1 MPSKLGKLAA
11 FSFVIALVCLFL
23 GTSLAGPNDGS
34 PWRGWRWTTLTGW
47 GACPALPQS
56 GDGKAGSV
64 TLPWDNDG
72 SLTIAVPASVSY
84 APGPQSSAV
93 ISGDPTLIGHV
104 RLSAGRLA
112 LDDDCDIPF
121 GAVTVR
127 LTGGPVKD
135 WTVNGSGE
143 LHLAAIAQDRLALRL
158 HGSAQATGEGTV
170 EQLNLRISGSGSAD
184 LAKLDAKAAEI
195 RISGS
200 GEAGIAASESA
211 DVTLSGS
218 GRVTLR
224 GKPRLTTQIHGSGR
238 IEEVP

>member
-1 MPSKLGKLAA
+1 MPSNLGKLAA
-11 FSFVIALVCLFL
+11 FSFVIALACLFL
-23 GTSLAGPNDGS
+23 GTSLAGPNYGS
-34 PWRGWRWTTLTGW
+34 PWRGWHRSVLTGW
-47 GACPALPQS
+47 GSCPAAPQS
-56 GDGKAGSV
+56 NDGKAGSI

-104 RLSAGRLA
+104 RLSEGRLG
-112 LDDDCDIPF
+112 LDQDCDVPD
-121 GAVTVR
+121 GAIVVQ
-127 LTGGPVKD
+127 LTGGPVSD

-158 HGSAQATGEGTV
+158 HGSAQATGEGSV
-170 EQLNLRISGSGSAD
+170 DQLSLRISGSGSAD
-184 LAKLDAKAAEI
+184 LAKLSAKAAEI

-218 GRVTLR
+218 GNITLR
-224 GKPRLTTQIHGSGR
+224 GKPKLTTQIHGSGR